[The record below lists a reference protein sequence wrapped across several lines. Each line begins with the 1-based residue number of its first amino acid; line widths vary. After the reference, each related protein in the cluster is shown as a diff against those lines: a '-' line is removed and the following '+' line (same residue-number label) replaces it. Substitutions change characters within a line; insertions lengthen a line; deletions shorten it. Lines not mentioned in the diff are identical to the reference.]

1 MVRDTYSQCLNF
13 IFDKIQIKKVID
25 MLSTFDIIASIIGIL
40 IAACLSYLAYRLVK
54 SAIDI

>member
-1 MVRDTYSQCLNF
+1 
-13 IFDKIQIKKVID
+13 